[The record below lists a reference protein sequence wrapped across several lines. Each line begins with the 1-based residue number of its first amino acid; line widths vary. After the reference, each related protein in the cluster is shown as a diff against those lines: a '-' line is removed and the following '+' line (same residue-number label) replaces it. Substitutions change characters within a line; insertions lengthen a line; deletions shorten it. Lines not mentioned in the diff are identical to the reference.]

1 MLFLLR
7 DVARIR
13 PPHVLRIQRC
23 HLTRYSHRTP
33 GNSRLNRRRP
43 AARSPDERHRETRA
57 SPDESM
63 QLEEKSSVK
72 ESPLWL
78 ETKKRLLSANPEE
91 GLKALLAHET
101 LVVTRYVVLGAR
113 YQPNGT

>member
-1 MLFLLR
+1 MSVTAKHARLLTK
-7 DVARIR
+7 A
-13 PPHVLRIQRC
+13 C
-23 HLTRYSHRTP
+23 SW
-33 GNSRLNRRRP
+33 S
-43 AARSPDERHRETRA
+43 
-57 SPDESM
+57 
-63 QLEEKSSVK
+63 LEEKSSVK

-78 ETKKRLLSANPEE
+78 ETEKRLLSANPEE